1 MSDIDSTT
9 WLAKRKHS
17 DDGGAAVGKHALAS
31 CRWADQRRSMQCRS
45 LRVNAAG
52 AADGG
57 ALLHGGITNGT
68 LVHGRRK
75 DEEAMWR
82 MKDEGCRMKV
92 GLFCFSLSHDLVA
105 SHFIF

>member
-1 MSDIDSTT
+1 
-9 WLAKRKHS
+9 
-17 DDGGAAVGKHALAS
+17 
-31 CRWADQRRSMQCRS
+31 MQCRF

-68 LVHGRRK
+68 LVHGGRK